1 MPESDAKSNFPLH
14 EGLRKVFSD
23 HSRSWRDFRYVYPV
37 ISRRSE
43 GLSVGINLNPD
54 THCNFDCVYCC
65 VDRTQPREVLPV
77 DLTELDRE
85 LRSMLQLVT
94 TGEIWL
100 DPAFADVPSTYRV
113 LRDIAFSGDGEPTLY
128 KKFGEACQ
136 IVADAKAEADLTDTK
151 IVLITNATIIEA
163 EHVQRG
169 LEILDQH
176 QGEVWAKLDAGDEV
190 TLQAIDRTTVPLK
203 RIVENIAALGQTRE
217 IVIQT
222 MLLQWAGRE
231 PDDAMFKAYLGQLA
245 GLLNRGCL
253 IRRVQLYTVARQTAE
268 AEVQPV
274 SEALLNRW
282 AEQIRSRLS
291 AIDVRTYPSPRTP
304 D

>member
-1 MPESDAKSNFPLH
+1 MPESDAKSNLPLH

-94 TGEIWL
+94 TGELWL
-100 DPAFADVPSTYRV
+100 DPAFADVPSTYRL

-128 KKFGEACQ
+128 KKFDEACHL
-136 IVADAKAEADLTDTK
+136 VAEAKAEADLAHTK
-151 IVLITNATIIEA
+151 IVLITNATIVEA

-169 LEILDQH
+169 LEILDH
-176 QGEVWAKLDAGDEV
+176 YQGEVWAKLDAGDEV

-203 RIVENIAALGQTRE
+203 RIVENIATLGQTRE

-222 MLLQWAGRE
+222 MLLQWAGKA

-245 GLLNRGCL
+245 GLLNRGCQ

-274 SEALLNRW
+274 SEALLDRW

-291 AIDVRTYPSPRTP
+291 AIDVRTYPSPQTP